1 MFLEELV
8 VTTKQ
13 RSGTRRML
21 LSSFPLL
28 LLLIF
33 QLYLLPRMFLRSLV
47 HHIVD
52 LHHVN
57 KPVTAYMLYKVRTQT
72 QHFIAH
78 TLNCSYEAQP
88 NDI

>member
-8 VTTKQ
+8 SITKQ

-52 LHHVN
+52 LHHVY
-57 KPVTAYMLYKVRTQT
+57 KPVMTAYMLYNFEDTYSTFYRPYIEL
-72 QHFIAH
+72 F
-78 TLNCSYEAQP
+78 L
-88 NDI
+88 